1 MKTVFQ
7 IVNKDYNISTYSSD
21 KTERAVFFFL
31 NAKYLNKIYVTI
43 ADNIRANAWAIS
55 VSITGGKKFTFS
67 KYDAKISRTKA
78 FTKYPINH
86 VDKHLKYCLNIFEL
100 PLALNTIN
108 LWVEKD
114 INDDKNQAK
123 ANEICL
129 KNVWKFKN
137 LNTIKEL
144 VSHSWIY
151 KRGIL

>member
-1 MKTVFQ
+1 MKKVFQ
-7 IVNKDYNISTYSSD
+7 IVNKNYNISMYSSD

-31 NAKYLNKIYVTI
+31 NAKYLNKTYVTI

-67 KYDAKISRTKA
+67 KYDAKISRTKTL
-78 FTKYPINH
+78 TKYPINH
-86 VDKHLKYCLNIFEL
+86 VDKHLKYCLNILEL

-114 INDDKNQAK
+114 INDDRNQAN

-137 LNTIKEL
+137 LNTIK
-144 VSHSWIY
+144 
-151 KRGIL
+151 